1 MKRARAFGKG
11 TPLYSKPNNNSVASL
26 VRLINGRRVSLHID

>member
-1 MKRARAFGKG
+1 MKRARAFGEG